1 MIRTAR
7 RMAGM
12 AVLCL
17 LTISPF
23 YTVAAIAADAVAT
36 APAAIVTAA
45 PSTSVDFAA
54 WVSGVMDI
62 IFGVSTI
69 LGIRLGHAAVT
80 LAEGWLG
87 LKQDDKHFGWLDT
100 AISAA
105 LGLARSRLDEALQG
119 KTTVDV
125 HNALAASTAQLVME
139 MVPSSAAHLGLTK
152 ADIERRVLGMLGLD
166 LPPIQTVES
175 PAPAPEPT
183 VVTVAPTAPDL
194 SKAISDGFAQL
205 LSALRPAPT
214 DPVASIQAPLV
225 MPAAAVPPAPAGAS
239 A

>member
-1 MIRTAR
+1 MTRIAR

-36 APAAIVTAA
+36 APAAIVTA

-54 WVSGVMDI
+54 WVSGIMDV
-62 IFGVSTI
+62 IFGVVTPVAI
-69 LGIRLGHAAVT
+69 WLAHRAMT

-87 LKQDDKHFGWLDT
+87 MKQDDKHFAWLDS

-152 ADIERRVLGMLGLD
+152 ADIESRVLGMLGLD

-175 PAPAPEPT
+175 PAPAPEIKTMAIEGVGPDFAAFFKDELKQ
-183 VVTVAPTAPDL
+183 VV
-194 SKAISDGFAQL
+194 AQL
-205 LSALRPAPT
+205 VAAKVSPQNDVTAGSAT
-214 DPVASIQAPLV
+214 T
-225 MPAAAVPPAPAGAS
+225 PAPAGAP